1 MVSGL
6 VEAWRMS
13 NEVDLYLLEKIPRAH
28 LGDRY
33 AARTRDVAAQFAHI
47 HDVRVRWLS
56 HAAPE
61 LVGDA
66 ERLPKEPR
74 PTKAALKRALKASA
88 RAVERLLVESE
99 ASGRV
104 KRWNGSPATLLGYL
118 IAHEAHHRGLAMVAL
133 RLSGHKL
140 PQEVVYGQWQWGKQ
154 RDTRRGS
161 FQ

>member
-13 NEVDLYLLEKIPRAH
+13 NEVNLYLLEKIPRAR

-33 AARTRDVAAQFAHI
+33 AARTRDVGTQFAHI
-47 HDVRVRWLS
+47 HDVRVRWLT

-61 LVGDA
+61 LLGTVG
-66 ERLPKEPR
+66 RLPKEPR
-74 PTKAALKRALKASA
+74 PTKAALEKALKASA

-104 KRWNGSPATLLGYL
+104 KRWNGAPETLLGYL
-118 IAHEAHHRGLAMVAL
+118 IAHEAHHRGLAMAAM
-133 RLSGHKL
+133 RLSGHK
-140 PQEVVYGQWQWGKQ
+140 PPRDVVYGQWQWGKQ
-154 RDTRRGS
+154 RDTRR
-161 FQ
+161 